1 MLYVFQNH
9 GVLQRKVY
17 RILYR
22 ILKMTERLIFF
33 AALLILLFSVGG
45 CPSGESRLPESP
57 VVEAFESEA
66 AVSEPN
72 QIVLAENEPNAS
84 VTNELKPESARLFHD
99 KFAGIL
105 NGFVNDKGMVDYKGL
120 KREGASL
127 RVLLEELNNLD
138 PNEYRSWPEQDK
150 AAFWINVYNLHKL
163 YVVSINYPIQSSSRF
178 LRVLWGPTDLRH
190 IENKISLYKFLVMDE
205 EFTLKK
211 VENRFFRAEFDDP
224 RVLLAITDAC
234 LSSPPLRNEP
244 YYGYKLDEQLDNQ
257 VKRFL
262 SDPIAFRIDRQKKR
276 LYLSAVFETGRYG
289 RQFLKKFDIDR
300 KFKDHLPITRAVLN
314 FVTNYI
320 STGDASFLEVG
331 NYSVKYMSYDWTIN
345 DGS

>member
-1 MLYVFQNH
+1 MLFQNH
-9 GVLQRKVY
+9 GVLQGKVY
-17 RILYR
+17 RIVYR
-22 ILKMTERLIFF
+22 KVKMAKRLIFY
-33 AALLILLFSVGG
+33 AALLIILFSVSG
-45 CPSGESRLPESP
+45 CPSEVSRPPEP
-57 VVEAFESEA
+57 PAVENSESET

-72 QIVLAENEPNAS
+72 KITPVEIRPDVTEPD
-84 VTNELKPESARLFHD
+84 KHRPESARVFHD

-105 NGFVNDKGMVDYKGL
+105 KDFVNDKGMVDYKGL
-120 KREGASL
+120 KREGVRL
-127 RVLLEELNNLD
+127 RALLEEFNSLD
-138 PNEYRSWPEQDK
+138 PNQYRSWPKEDRI
-150 AAFWINVYNLHKL
+150 AFWINAYNLHKL
-163 YVVSINYPIQSSSRF
+163 YVISINYPIQSSSRF

-190 IENKISLYKFLVMDE
+190 IESKISVYKFLVMDE
-205 EFTLKK
+205 EFTFKK

-244 YYGYKLDEQLDNQ
+244 YYGYKLDKQLDNQ

-262 SDPIAFRIDRQKKR
+262 SDPIAFGIDRQKKR

-289 RQFLKKFDIDR
+289 RQFLDKFGIDR
-300 KFKDHLPITRAVLN
+300 KFKDHPPVTRAVLN
-314 FVTNYI
+314 FITNYI
-320 STGDASFLEVG
+320 SAGDASFLEVG